1 MLNKSKEKSIIFTSN
16 FDTLEEFY
24 PTPATLNIPK
34 WYKDLNSYIGGKKIP
49 TTDGTTRATIKRC
62 MPVFDSITSGYI
74 LYTYAD
80 IYVSQDEQKCE
91 NGDIIKNPFYSWSF
105 NNVIDFHP
113 IEQAPTH
120 PNRNGHNVSYPK
132 FINPWAIKTPKGY
145 STLFTQPF
153 HRDLP
158 ITILPGIV
166 DTDAYYSPVNFP
178 FVLNDVN
185 FEGII
190 PAGTP
195 MAQLI
200 PFKRDSWKMSFGSE
214 EDFKEQK
221 KITDLIRSNFFDA
234 YKNRFRQKKEYR

>member
-1 MLNKSKEKSIIFTSN
+1 MKSKIIFTNTMPMIAS
-16 FDTLEEFY
+16 LEY
-24 PTPATLNIPK
+24 APKPASHFLPE
-34 WYKDLNSYIGGKKIP
+34 WYKKTNSYTNNEKSVDMISTNTG
-49 TTDGTTRATIKRC
+49 TIKKC
-62 MPVFDSITSGYI
+62 IPVFDVLTAGYI
-74 LYTYAD
+74 ITTYVD
-80 IYVSQDEQKCE
+80 IYVKKNE
-91 NGDIIKNPFYSWSF
+91 NGDISYIQSAGNMEY
-105 NNVIDFHP
+105 HP
-113 IEQAPTH
+113 ILQAPYH
-120 PNRNGHNVSYPK
+120 PFMNQHPYPK
-132 FINPWAIKTPKGY
+132 IVNPWSIKTPKGY
-145 STLFTQPF
+145 S
-153 HRDLP
+153 
-158 ITILPGIV
+158 ILIIPPVHGGNQFIKIAEGFV
-166 DTDAYYSPVNFP
+166 DTDKYHSAINFP